1 MIKRHG
7 LIVSEYPL
15 DTPSLSHQ
23 FVERNRIIAG
33 LSQACLIV
41 EARKKSGSLYVTV
54 YCIRLLDKLKSNT
67 TRSWSQ

>member
-41 EARKKSGSLYVTV
+41 EAKKEE
-54 YCIRLLDKLKSNT
+54 
-67 TRSWSQ
+67 W